1 MKDIKIE
8 LKDVIENLM
17 IPEVESYLEDLHKVL
32 EKNEQ
37 TEDDMTA
44 IKELESFLV
53 ELQNIIEV
61 IKENSMPDSE
71 YQRIYDQIMEN
82 VNEHKH
88 EEE

>member
-1 MKDIKIE
+1 MKDIKAE
-8 LKDVIENLM
+8 LKDVVENLM
-17 IPEVESYLEDLHKVL
+17 IPEVESYLEDLHKLL

-53 ELQNIIEV
+53 ELHNIIEV
-61 IKENSMPDSE
+61 IKEDKMPEEE
-71 YQRIYDQIMEN
+71 YQRIYDQIMAN
-82 VNEHKH
+82 VKEHKH